1 MFDANSYSELP
12 ALTKRQ
18 SEIFEFILSCIAKHD
33 APPTRIEIAKE
44 FGFRSPNAA
53 EDHLKALAKKG
64 YIELKTG
71 TSRGIQ
77 VNHLAANDSVHA
89 NASINAN
96 DNYQPGFAIIGDVA
110 AGSPILAQENIQSH
124 LSIDPSFFSDTPD
137 YLLRVKGDSMIEMGI
152 YEKDILAIKKSNQ
165 AVQDQVVVARIGDDV
180 TVKRFRKNN
189 NKVQLIA
196 ENKDYQPIEV
206 DLKTEQFAIEGVVV
220 GLIRQGGF

>member
-1 MFDANSYSELP
+1 MLNTSDHLELP

-18 SEIFEFILSCIAKHD
+18 TQIFDFIIDCIDHVG
-33 APPTRIEIAKE
+33 APPTRQEIAKH

-77 VNHLAANDSVHA
+77 VLTGSDND
-89 NASINAN
+89 
-96 DNYQPGFAIIGDVA
+96 DQEDGYAIVGDVA

-124 LSIDPSFFSDTPD
+124 LNIDPSFFSETPD
-137 YLLRVKGDSMIEMGI
+137 YLLRVKGDSMCEMGI
-152 YEKDILAIKKSNQ
+152 FEKDVLAIKKSNK
-165 AVQDQVVVARIGDDV
+165 AVNNQVVVARIGDDV
-180 TVKRFRKNN
+180 TVKRFHQDKDDRTI
-189 NKVQLIA
+189 VRLIA
-196 ENKDYQPIEV
+196 ENQAYEPIEV
-206 DLKTEQFAIEGVVV
+206 NLGEQDFAIEGVVV